1 MATSLK
7 NLSSYDFNAVPSAE
21 GLSFG
26 VVVSEWNN
34 EITDALTKGTLETL
48 LKHGADED
56 DIVFKRVPGT
66 FELSLGAQ
74 FMAEYTDVDAIICL
88 GCVIRGETPHFE
100 YICQGVTQGI
110 TMVNL
115 DYSIPVIFGVLTTDN
130 LEQAQDRA
138 GGKHGNKGVEAAIT
152 AIKMAV
158 LQEEMMEEDGYEEEN
173 SDE

>member
-26 VVVSEWNN
+26 IVVSEWNN
-34 EITDALTKGTLETL
+34 EITDALAKGALETL
-48 LKHGADED
+48 LKHGVEED
-56 DIVFKRVPGT
+56 NIYFKRVPGT

-74 FMAEYTDVDAIICL
+74 FMAEYTPSDAIICI
-88 GCVIRGETPHFE
+88 GCVIRGDTPHFE

-110 TMVNL
+110 TTVNL
-115 DYSIPVIFGVLTTDN
+115 EYNIPVIFGVLTTDN
-130 LEQAQDRA
+130 LQQAQERA

-158 LQEEMMEEDGYEEEN
+158 LQEEMMAEDEDSEE
-173 SDE
+173 